1 MTPEELEALVQTY
14 PLHAQDMIRGMYG
27 GPDTLSNSGDRYSQ
41 AFDATHAAQLAQA
54 EEMYQNAGQQG
65 TLQAAQMR
73 GQGLQQTMGGLGGGG
88 LEARQALMGA
98 GQASWG
104 AGQEGSRTGSSER
117 LAASEMYMGAQSDR
131 ARYDQANAGAWQ
143 QRFNID
149 QQLMR
154 DADAAHRAKVAAEE
168 AAAWQL
174 GGAVLGA
181 GSAGLASAG
190 KADDRD
196 VYDDQGRW
204 VGSGGGQSK
213 YT

>member
-1 MTPEELEALVQTY
+1 MTYDPYAANAAGEPTDPFVRE
-14 PLHAQDMIRGMYG
+14 HAGRAEGWEDRYRDKWGMG
-27 GPDTLSNSGDRYSQ
+27 GDRYGEQ
-41 AFDATHAAQLAQA
+41 FDAVHAAQLRQA
-54 EEMYQNAGQQG
+54 EEMYQAAGQQG

-73 GQGLQQTMGGLGGGG
+73 GQGLQQTLGGLGGGG

-104 AGQEGSRTGSSER
+104 AGQEGSRIGSSER
-117 LAASEMYMGAQSDR
+117 LAASEAYMSAQSDR

-174 GGAVLGA
+174 GGAILGA

-190 KADDRD
+190 EGPGHPP
-196 VYDDQGRW
+196 QG
-204 VGSGGGQSK
+204 S
-213 YT
+213 